1 MDSNGTNEPIEDGGR
16 ERSLTFEEA
25 TDLFHDQA
33 FDPDAVEFDPAAR
46 RIRLTFE
53 RTDETPPVPGVRW
66 VLSIDGAEGFEL
78 EDKAET
84 GAYLVNEILFDAAEG
99 VIRFTN
105 VLPGRFVVKAR
116 NPSLSVRRAGT
127 PVATPEKPV
136 RRWSVR
142 PVFLLLFVL
151 TAFLLLIH
159 LLNALSMLQHGMTH
173 AEAEEAERRWRASIG
188 RTLGELAELRAKK
201 AGEPL
206 VYRYSEASATADSIA
221 SATFVKAF
229 VVQNRHP
236 FPDSMSIIEESHVLK
251 CLPDASVVRE
261 RPDARNIDLYY
272 SGYGAG
278 GHLHGLR
285 PGDSVEFAFDETNG
299 LVGVATELL
308 PFGEMFG
315 TDGETAV
322 ETPATQEI
330 R

>member
-1 MDSNGTNEPIEDGGR
+1 MDSNETNE
-16 ERSLTFEEA
+16 
-25 TDLFHDQA
+25 
-33 FDPDAVEFDPAAR
+33 
-46 RIRLTFE
+46 
-53 RTDETPPVPGVRW
+53 
-66 VLSIDGAEGFEL
+66 
-78 EDKAET
+78 
-84 GAYLVNEILFDAAEG
+84 
-99 VIRFTN
+99 
-105 VLPGRFVVKAR
+105 
-116 NPSLSVRRAGT
+116 RAGT

-188 RTLGELAELRAKK
+188 RTLGELAELRAKE

-221 SATFVKAF
+221 SATFVKAL

-272 SGYGAG
+272 SGYGDG

-299 LVGVATELL
+299 LVGVATEV
-308 PFGEMFG
+308 FTFDEMFG
-315 TDGETAV
+315 TDGEMVVNRNEAKVVRSGKKDIHTYSLQK
-322 ETPATQEI
+322 P
-330 R
+330 

>member
-1 MDSNGTNEPIEDGGR
+1 M
-16 ERSLTFEEA
+16 TFEEA

-99 VIRFTN
+99 VIRITD

-151 TAFLLLIH
+151 TAFLLLIK
-159 LLNALSMLQHGMTH
+159 LLLALSMAQHGMTH

-188 RTLGELAELRAKK
+188 RTLGELAELRAKE

-221 SATFVKAF
+221 SATFVKAL

-272 SGYGAG
+272 SGYGDG

-299 LVGVATELL
+299 LVGVATEE
-308 PFGEMFG
+308 FTFDEMFG

>member
-1 MDSNGTNEPIEDGGR
+1 M
-16 ERSLTFEEA
+16 TFEEA

-84 GAYLVNEILFDAAEG
+84 GAYMVNEILFDAAEG
-99 VIRFTN
+99 VIRISD

-159 LLNALSMLQHGMTH
+159 LLNALSMLQHGMTP
-173 AEAEEAERRWRASIG
+173 AEAEEAERRWRASVG
-188 RTLGELAELRAKK
+188 RTLSGVAKFRAK
-201 AGEPL
+201 AGEP
-206 VYRYSEASATADSIA
+206 
-221 SATFVKAF
+221 
-229 VVQNRHP
+229 
-236 FPDSMSIIEESHVLK
+236 
-251 CLPDASVVRE
+251 
-261 RPDARNIDLYY
+261 Y
-272 SGYGAG
+272 SGYGDG
-278 GHLHGLR
+278 WHLHGLR

-315 TDGETAV
+315 TDDATAD
-322 ETPATQEI
+322 ETPATQAI

>member
-1 MDSNGTNEPIEDGGR
+1 MDSNGTNEPIENGGR

-66 VLSIDGAEGFEL
+66 VLAIDGAEGFEL

-99 VIRFTN
+99 VIRITN
-105 VLPGRFVVKAR
+105 VLPGRFVVKAQ

-136 RRWSVR
+136 RRWSIR

-151 TAFLLLIH
+151 AAFLLLIH

-173 AEAEEAERRWRASIG
+173 A
-188 RTLGELAELRAKK
+188 
-201 AGEPL
+201 
-206 VYRYSEASATADSIA
+206 
-221 SATFVKAF
+221 
-229 VVQNRHP
+229 
-236 FPDSMSIIEESHVLK
+236 
-251 CLPDASVVRE
+251 
-261 RPDARNIDLYY
+261 
-272 SGYGAG
+272 
-278 GHLHGLR
+278 
-285 PGDSVEFAFDETNG
+285 
-299 LVGVATELL
+299 
-308 PFGEMFG
+308 
-315 TDGETAV
+315 
-322 ETPATQEI
+322 
-330 R
+330 

>member
-1 MDSNGTNEPIEDGGR
+1 MDSNGTNEPIEDDGR
-16 ERSLTFEEA
+16 ERSVTL
-25 TDLFHDQA
+25 
-33 FDPDAVEFDPAAR
+33 
-46 RIRLTFE
+46 
-53 RTDETPPVPGVRW
+53 
-66 VLSIDGAEGFEL
+66 
-78 EDKAET
+78 
-84 GAYLVNEILFDAAEG
+84 
-99 VIRFTN
+99 
-105 VLPGRFVVKAR
+105 
-116 NPSLSVRRAGT
+116 
-127 PVATPEKPV
+127 VATPEKPV

-188 RTLGELAELRAKK
+188 RTLGELAELRAKE

-221 SATFVKAF
+221 SATFVKAW

-272 SGYGAG
+272 SGYGDG

-322 ETPATQEI
+322 ETSATQEI

>member
-1 MDSNGTNEPIEDGGR
+1 MDSDETNER
-16 ERSLTFEEA
+16 
-25 TDLFHDQA
+25 
-33 FDPDAVEFDPAAR
+33 V
-46 RIRLTFE
+46 
-53 RTDETPPVPGVRW
+53 
-66 VLSIDGAEGFEL
+66 
-78 EDKAET
+78 
-84 GAYLVNEILFDAAEG
+84 
-99 VIRFTN
+99 
-105 VLPGRFVVKAR
+105 
-116 NPSLSVRRAGT
+116 GT

-188 RTLGELAELRAKK
+188 RTLGELAELRAKE

-315 TDGETAV
+315 TDDATAD
-322 ETPATQEI
+322 ETPATQAI

>member
-1 MDSNGTNEPIEDGGR
+1 MDSDETNER
-16 ERSLTFEEA
+16 
-25 TDLFHDQA
+25 
-33 FDPDAVEFDPAAR
+33 V
-46 RIRLTFE
+46 
-53 RTDETPPVPGVRW
+53 
-66 VLSIDGAEGFEL
+66 
-78 EDKAET
+78 
-84 GAYLVNEILFDAAEG
+84 
-99 VIRFTN
+99 
-105 VLPGRFVVKAR
+105 
-116 NPSLSVRRAGT
+116 GT

-151 TAFLLLIH
+151 TVFLLLIH

-188 RTLGELAELRAKK
+188 RTLGELAELRAKE

-251 CLPDASVVRE
+251 CLPEASVVRE

-272 SGYGAG
+272 SGYGYGA
-278 GHLHGLR
+278 HLHGLR

-315 TDGETAV
+315 TDDATAD
-322 ETPATQEI
+322 ETPATQAI

>member
-1 MDSNGTNEPIEDGGR
+1 M
-16 ERSLTFEEA
+16 TFEEA

-33 FDPDAVEFDPAAR
+33 FDPDAVEFDQAAR

-84 GAYLVNEILFDAAEG
+84 GAYMVNEILFDAAEG
-99 VIRFTN
+99 VIRITN

-188 RTLGELAELRAKK
+188 RTLGELAELRAKE

-221 SATFVKAF
+221 SATFVKAW

-261 RPDARNIDLYY
+261 RPDAKNIDLYY
-272 SGYGAG
+272 SGYGDG

-322 ETPATQEI
+322 ETSATQEI

>member
-1 MDSNGTNEPIEDGGR
+1 MDSNETNERAGMP
-16 ERSLTFEEA
+16 
-25 TDLFHDQA
+25 
-33 FDPDAVEFDPAAR
+33 V
-46 RIRLTFE
+46 
-53 RTDETPPVPGVRW
+53 ETPG
-66 VLSIDGAEGFEL
+66 
-78 EDKAET
+78 
-84 GAYLVNEILFDAAEG
+84 
-99 VIRFTN
+99 
-105 VLPGRFVVKAR
+105 
-116 NPSLSVRRAGT
+116 
-127 PVATPEKPV
+127 KPV
-136 RRWSVR
+136 RRWRVR

-188 RTLGELAELRAKK
+188 RTLDELAELRAKE

-251 CLPDASVVRE
+251 CLPEASVVRE
-261 RPDARNIDLYY
+261 RPAARNIDLYY

-299 LVGVATELL
+299 LVGVATEE
-308 PFGEMFG
+308 FTFDEMFG
-315 TDGETAV
+315 TDGETAD
-322 ETPATQEI
+322 ETTAAEEI

>member
-1 MDSNGTNEPIEDGGR
+1 MDSNGTNEPIENDGR
-16 ERSLTFEEA
+16 ERSVTFEEA

-66 VLSIDGAEGFEL
+66 VLAIDGAEGFEL

-99 VIRFTN
+99 VIRITD

-173 AEAEEAERRWRASIG
+173 A
-188 RTLGELAELRAKK
+188 
-201 AGEPL
+201 
-206 VYRYSEASATADSIA
+206 
-221 SATFVKAF
+221 
-229 VVQNRHP
+229 
-236 FPDSMSIIEESHVLK
+236 
-251 CLPDASVVRE
+251 
-261 RPDARNIDLYY
+261 
-272 SGYGAG
+272 
-278 GHLHGLR
+278 
-285 PGDSVEFAFDETNG
+285 
-299 LVGVATELL
+299 
-308 PFGEMFG
+308 
-315 TDGETAV
+315 
-322 ETPATQEI
+322 
-330 R
+330 

>member
-1 MDSNGTNEPIEDGGR
+1 M
-16 ERSLTFEEA
+16 TFEEA

-53 RTDETPPVPGVRW
+53 RTDETPPVPGVCW

-116 NPSLSVRRAGT
+116 DPSLSVRRAGT
-127 PVATPEKPV
+127 PVAAPEKPV

-173 AEAEEAERRWRASIG
+173 AEAEEAERWWRASIG
-188 RTLGELAELRAKK
+188 RTLGELAELREKE

-221 SATFVKAF
+221 SATFVKAL

-272 SGYGAG
+272 SGYGDG
-278 GHLHGLR
+278 WHLHGLR

-299 LVGVATELL
+299 LVGVATEEF
-308 PFGEMFG
+308 PFDEMFG

>member
-1 MDSNGTNEPIEDGGR
+1 M
-16 ERSLTFEEA
+16 TFEEA

-99 VIRFTN
+99 VIRITD

-159 LLNALSMLQHGMTH
+159 LLNALSMLQHGMTN

-188 RTLGELAELRAKK
+188 RTLGELAELRAKE

-221 SATFVKAF
+221 SATFVKAW

-272 SGYGAG
+272 SGYGNG
-278 GHLHGLR
+278 GYLHGLR

-299 LVGVATELL
+299 LVGVATEEFTFDEL
-308 PFGEMFG
+308 FG

-322 ETPATQEI
+322 ETSATQEI

>member
-1 MDSNGTNEPIEDGGR
+1 M
-16 ERSLTFEEA
+16 TFEEA
-25 TDLFHDQA
+25 TYLFHDQA

-66 VLSIDGAEGFEL
+66 VLAIDGAEGFEL

-99 VIRFTN
+99 VIRITD

-159 LLNALSMLQHGMTH
+159 LLNALSMLQHGMTN

-188 RTLGELAELRAKK
+188 RTLGELAELRAKE

-221 SATFVKAF
+221 SATFVKAW

-272 SGYGAG
+272 SGYGDG

-299 LVGVATELL
+299 LVGVATEEFTFDEL
-308 PFGEMFG
+308 FG

-322 ETPATQEI
+322 ETSATQEI

>member
-1 MDSNGTNEPIEDGGR
+1 MDSNETNE
-16 ERSLTFEEA
+16 
-25 TDLFHDQA
+25 
-33 FDPDAVEFDPAAR
+33 
-46 RIRLTFE
+46 
-53 RTDETPPVPGVRW
+53 
-66 VLSIDGAEGFEL
+66 
-78 EDKAET
+78 
-84 GAYLVNEILFDAAEG
+84 
-99 VIRFTN
+99 
-105 VLPGRFVVKAR
+105 
-116 NPSLSVRRAGT
+116 RAGT
-127 PVATPEKPV
+127 PVSTPEKPV
-136 RRWSVR
+136 RRWRVR

-188 RTLGELAELRAKK
+188 RTLSGVAELRAKE

-221 SATFVKAF
+221 SATFVKAL

-272 SGYGAG
+272 SGYGNG
-278 GHLHGLR
+278 GHLHGLG

-299 LVGVATELL
+299 LVGVATEE
-308 PFGEMFG
+308 FTFDEMFG
-315 TDGETAV
+315 TDGETAD